1 MANNDERY
9 GISANKW
16 RRVYGRTRRK
26 PHIVEYVDSGSQA
39 TVRVD
44 LNKTYRHRDY
54 FNIEGINRPRA
65 FWQLPTG
72 SAALYEEGLITF
84 AGETEMTVPFVGT
97 FPSPP
102 IVVYTVETVGDDSE
116 NINVFGTAVPTA
128 DDMFVG
134 LSAPFTGD
142 IRYRAAYAA
151 TYPKTATSAYTG
163 SMDIEAG
170 AIDITDATEYTAS
183 YSLTAGTIEF
193 RATFHDSL
201 ANSESNTGLLND
213 AYDETESTNSLTA
226 PSSGK
231 IHFIAFKL

>member
-1 MANNDERY
+1 MSSDERY

-26 PHIVEYVDSGSQA
+26 PHIIEYVDSGSQE

-54 FNIEGINRPRA
+54 FQIKGINRPTA
-65 FWQLPTG
+65 FWHPPTG
-72 SAALYEEGLITF
+72 SSALYEEGLVTF
-84 AGETEMTVPFVGT
+84 AGETEMTVPFVAS
-97 FPSPP
+97 FPTAPV
-102 IVVYTVETVGDDSE
+102 VVYTVETVGDDTE
-116 NINVFGTAVPTA
+116 NINVFGTAVPTTT
-128 DDMFVG
+128 DMFIG

-142 IRYRAAYAA
+142 IRYRAAYAP
-151 TYPKTATSAYTG
+151 TYPKNATSIYTG
-163 SMDIEAG
+163 SMEIDAG
-170 AIDITDATEYTAS
+170 AVDITDATEYTAS
-183 YSLTAGTIEF
+183 YSLTPGTIEF

-201 ANSESNTGLLND
+201 SNSESNTGMLND

-231 IHFIAFKL
+231 IHFIAFRL